1 MEYSPFLKNS
11 KIKKYNRDSK
21 LRKPGNLMIM
31 NLLKKWLVKKNKS
44 FMIGDQIKDMNSAK
58 KSRLYFEYAK
68 KDFNLQIKKILRK
81 FSNY

>member
-1 MEYSPFLKNS
+1 
-11 KIKKYNRDSK
+11 
-21 LRKPGNLMIM
+21 M

-44 FMIGDQIKDMNSAK
+44 FMIGDQIKDMNSTK